1 MTMDGCTV
9 LMVPGYENSGPQHWQ
24 TLWQKE
30 HAEYKRVEQKDWQH
44 PERNEWVNALDRAIA
59 AVSGK
64 VILVAHSIG
73 CVAVAHWAATPR
85 PQVVGALLVAPADA
99 ERPSLP
105 KEIKGFAPMP
115 LKPLPFR
122 SIAVISN
129 DDPYTNLMRARFFAS
144 KWKSRLVEVGGKG
157 HLNSDSN
164 LGRWPEGESLLQ
176 ELIAAS

>member
-1 MTMDGCTV
+1 MMDSCTV

-24 TLWQKE
+24 TLWQNE
-30 HAEYKRVEQKDWQH
+30 HSDYKRVEQKDWQH

-59 AVSGK
+59 ALSGK

-85 PQVVGALLVAPADA
+85 AQVVGALLVAPADA
-99 ERPSLP
+99 ERPGLP
-105 KEIKGFAPMP
+105 KDIKGFAPMP

-164 LGRWPEGESLLQ
+164 LGSWPEGAALLQ
-176 ELIAAS
+176 ELISAS